1 MTQTPSSHEYK
12 KVLQPETKKKQKQTP
27 ERERERGGD
36 RENIWGEI
44 RSERNKKKKQ
54 KKTKINF
61 LQKSNIRMVPTETK
75 F

>member
-12 KVLQPETKKKQKQTP
+12 KVLQPETKKKQKQSDTGK
-27 ERERERGGD
+27 REREVAT
-36 RENIWGEI
+36 
-44 RSERNKKKKQ
+44 ERIYEEKLEVKETKKKNKF
-54 KKTKINF
+54 NF